1 MGLLRMMA
9 ARLQNV
15 NRLLARSAP
24 DPLTVLA
31 GRRMFYDQY
40 RQLAAGARRRCSGVI
55 LLTLNVLHLQEIN
68 DQFGY
73 AVGDEVLRA
82 VADALVESTRTT
94 DLVARY
100 GSDEFAVLVVD
111 AGHDQVEVITDRVWR
126 TLSELAQRR
135 ALPRTVEC
143 TMGIAVSPVPPDSAE
158 ELLREADQD
167 MNRRRI

>member
-15 NRLLARSAP
+15 NRLLARTAP

-31 GRRMFYDQY
+31 GRRTFQDKY
-40 RQLAAGARRRCSGVI
+40 RRLAAGARRRCSSVI
-55 LLTLNVLHLQEIN
+55 LLTLDVLHLKEIN
-68 DQFGY
+68 DHFGY

-100 GSDEFAVLVVD
+100 GSDQFVVLLVD
-111 AGHDQVEVITDRVWR
+111 AGHDQVEIIVDRVKAK
-126 TLSELAQRR
+126 LVDLVKRR
-135 ALPRTVEC
+135 ALPRRVEC
-143 TMGIAVSPVPPDSAE
+143 NLGVVVSPVPPESAE
-158 ELLREADQD
+158 EMLREADLEV
-167 MNRRRI
+167 NRRRI